1 MSINFQTWLNN
12 NTNNVHL
19 EDTSLPDWKMI
30 TYGFRKI
37 PDVNNS
43 EVPFSKVY
51 SDPIN
56 MDTGDIYI
64 NKKEKNMFEVNAALI
79 LGRPLKTVLKTA
91 YHLCL
96 PISIPYEIYDTIQRE
111 RAREKLHPEEP
122 KANLYKECTISVIKS
137 LADIVRTPLYG
148 IVLTVLHVA
157 GAILYFIKPE
167 KMNDVRAI
175 AGKVDLSL
183 SWGRKDRCL
192 PECYQSMGN
201 LMTVH
206 KRGYKIEGVDY
217 SEAQND
223 TQIGLIN
230 FAYARAQHDNAKTKM
245 EGPAAFRHCMIILV
259 L

>member
-1 MSINFQTWLNN
+1 MTINFQTWLNN
-12 NTNNVHL
+12 NPNSVHL
-19 EDTSLPDWKMI
+19 EDTSLPNWKQI

-37 PDVNNS
+37 PVVDS
-43 EVPFSKVY
+43 SQAPLSKWYKDMV
-51 SDPIN
+51 N

-64 NKKEKNMFEVNAALI
+64 NKTEANMFKVNAAMI

-96 PISIPYEIYDTIQRE
+96 PISIPYEIYDTVQRE
-111 RAREKLHPEEP
+111 KAREKLHPEEP

-148 IVLTVLHVA
+148 IVLTVMHVA

-167 KMNDVRAI
+167 KMNDVRSM

-183 SWGRKDRCL
+183 SWDRKERCF
-192 PECYQSMGN
+192 PECYQSMDN

-206 KRGYKIEGVDY
+206 RRSYKIEGVDY
-217 SEAQND
+217 SAAQND

-230 FAYARAQHDNAKTKM
+230 LAYARAQHDKAQTKM
-245 EGPAAFRHCMIILV
+245 EGPAAVRHCMTALA